1 MSEDK
6 INIAGEIPTVAIVGR
21 PNVGKSALFNAIL
34 RRRLAIVHEMSGVT
48 RDRIMAPV
56 SWRGFHFQ
64 LVDTGGLGT
73 LTGETRNVDRWDKSI
88 SEQVEVAIEDADIL
102 ILAVNIQE
110 GIVPLDQE
118 VAERL
123 RRCGKPV
130 YLAACKADNPKMETR
145 LVDFAGLGIE
155 KMIPVS
161 ALHRRNIDDLLLE
174 VLSNCKPAEQKE
186 FRREHPFGIAV
197 VGRPNVGKSSLVNA
211 LLGEDRVMVSEV
223 PGTTRDSVDV
233 AFELEYQDEKL
244 SALLIDTAGLRKR
257 AKVRDAIERFSVM
270 RVQQAI
276 ERAKMILFVV
286 EAEATGLTAQDR
298 RISSMI
304 QDSGKACIIVAN
316 KHDECTGHK
325 IPELISELRYT
336 LPRMDYAPV
345 VFTSALK
352 KQNLDLLLD
361 TVAEVMAQMEIRVPT
376 STVNRV
382 LSDAIARHSAPVTGN
397 APFKFYYA
405 TKVSSAPPR
414 FVLFVNRPNL
424 CAANYRVYLKN
435 CLRKAFVF
443 TGLPIVLDLRER
455 TKRIKSIRSKRKTVV
470 SKPRATNSKRKNGWG
485 QKKDQKKS
493 RRGRT

>member
-1 MSEDK
+1 MVENK
-6 INIAGEIPTVAIVGR
+6 VKIAGEIPTIAIVGR

-48 RDRIMAPV
+48 RDRIIAPV

-73 LTGETRNVDRWDKSI
+73 LTGETRNVDRWDKGI
-88 SEQVEVAIEDADIL
+88 REQVDVAIEDADIL
-102 ILAVNIQE
+102 VFAVNIQE
-110 GIVPLDQE
+110 GIVPLDEE
-118 VAERL
+118 VAGRL

-130 YLAACKADNPKMETR
+130 YLVGCKADNPEFETKMD
-145 LVDFAGLGIE
+145 DFSSLGIE

-161 ALHRRNIDDLLLE
+161 ALHRRNIDGLLTE
-174 VLSNCKPAEQKE
+174 VLSGCKPSEQKE
-186 FRREHPFGIAV
+186 FRQEHPFGLAV

-211 LLGEDRVMVSEV
+211 LLGEDRVMVSEQA
-223 PGTTRDSVDV
+223 GTTRDSVDV
-233 AFELEYQDEKL
+233 NFELEYQGERL
-244 SALLIDTAGLRKR
+244 PAVLIDTAGLRKR
-257 AKVRDAIERFSVM
+257 AKVSDAVERFSVM
-270 RVQQAI
+270 RVQDAV

-286 EAEATGLTAQDR
+286 EADAAGLTAQDR

-316 KHDECTGHK
+316 KHDECQGHK

-352 KQNLDLLLD
+352 KQNLNLLLD
-361 TVAEVMAQMEIRVPT
+361 TVAEVMAQMEIHVPT

-382 LSDAIARHSAPVTGN
+382 LNDAIEHNSPPVTGN

-405 TKVSSAPPR
+405 TKVSSTPPR

-424 CAANYRVYLKN
+424 CAPNYRAYLTN

-443 TGLPIVLDLRER
+443 TGLPIILDLRER
-455 TKRIKSIRSKRKTVV
+455 PKRIQSIRTKRTPAPKPRPSTSKRN
-470 SKPRATNSKRKNGWG
+470 KPAA
-485 QKKDQKKS
+485 QKKDRKKS